1 MAQYEHLPVFKKSYD
16 LLLTIYQSVGMFG
29 KEFKYTIGEKLKNE
43 ALELIVCI
51 YKANSRVNKLSM
63 ITEAKEHLEVA
74 RLYNPMPES
83 HRSRPGRVC
92 HINPIVLPA

>member
-16 LLLTIYQSVGMFG
+16 LLLTIYKSVGMFG

-63 ITEAKEHLEVA
+63 IKSKDITFFEVKD
-74 RLYNPMPES
+74 
-83 HRSRPGRVC
+83 
-92 HINPIVLPA
+92 

>member
-1 MAQYEHLPVFKKSYD
+1 MAQYEHLPVFKKGYD
-16 LLLTIYQSVGMFG
+16 LLLTIYQSIGMFG

-63 ITEAKEHLEVA
+63 IT
-74 RLYNPMPES
+74 
-83 HRSRPGRVC
+83 
-92 HINPIVLPA
+92 